1 MIVGL
6 DLVVSIILMLWLLLQ
21 SPFER
26 FRVKNQSKNNKV
38 ASCTAP
44 VKIAN
49 NSNYFSKTK
58 TEVACDTLR
67 AITHVL
73 LSCNLIG

>member
-6 DLVVSIILMLWLLLQ
+6 DLVVSIIYNVMAFTTI
-21 SPFER
+21 PFDFELK
-26 FRVKNQSKNNKV
+26 VNYNNKV

-58 TEVACDTLR
+58 TEVTCDTLR